1 MLRKFSDPGIGRTF
15 RKVIG
20 IGIVFSNDYKRLKK
34 WRGLLKNLGIFV
46 VLLITVWLVQCSK
59 NPTKTKDEVS
69 DESTSDLATLE
80 KRLIES
86 DNKFGLKLFREIIE
100 EEKDKNVFVSPLSV
114 SMALGMT
121 YNGADGETQKA
132 MQKTLE
138 LSGLTIDEVNRCY
151 EHLIESLTQLDPKV
165 EFQIAN
171 SIWYHYTLPAKEEFI
186 NLCKKYFDA
195 VVRGLN
201 FEDPAAVD
209 TINAWVEENTNGRI
223 DEIVTAPIDPWT
235 VMFLINAIYFKG
247 AWTYQFDKDETKDD
261 WFRLPN
267 GTKKPCK
274 MMEQRGFYKY
284 FESEDFQA
292 VDLPYGDGDFCM
304 TIFLPYWSTN
314 IDSLIA
320 QFDQENLNY
329 WLSCFSSDSGDIYI
343 PKFTLEYELIL
354 NDVLKALGMG
364 IAFTPAAD
372 FSKMYENV
380 TVWIDKVK
388 HKTFVEVNE
397 EGTEAAAVTSVGM
410 TYGPGPP
417 GFWMRVDRPFIF
429 MIREN
434 KSQTIL
440 FIGKIV
446 EPTL

>member
-1 MLRKFSDPGIGRTF
+1 MSKVLSKTKSIGLNIALLLCICIGFMQCSTHSVSPNPKVSRELTPAERT
-15 RKVIG
+15 
-20 IGIVFSNDYKRLKK
+20 
-34 WRGLLKNLGIFV
+34 
-46 VLLITVWLVQCSK
+46 LVQ
-59 NPTKTKDEVS
+59 
-69 DESTSDLATLE
+69 
-80 KRLIES
+80 S
-86 DNKFGLKLFREIIE
+86 DNKFGLKLFKEIIK
-100 EEKDKNVFVSPLSV
+100 EEKDKNVFISPLSV

-121 YNGADGETQKA
+121 YNGANGETQEA

-138 LSGLTIDEVNRCY
+138 LDGLTIQEVNESY
-151 EHLIESLTQLDPKV
+151 KSLIDLLKGLDPKV
-165 EFQIAN
+165 RFQIAN
-171 SIWYHYTLPAKEEFI
+171 SIWYRQSISAKEEFI

-195 VVRGLN
+195 LVSGLDFN
-201 FEDPAAVD
+201 DPAAVD
-209 TINAWVEENTNGRI
+209 IINAWVKENTNGKI
-223 DEIVTAPIDPWT
+223 TEIVDAPIDPMT

-247 AWTYQFDKDETKDD
+247 TWTYQFDKDETKDD
-261 WFRLPN
+261 WFRLPD
-267 GTKKPCK
+267 GTRKPCK

-292 VDLPYGDGDFCM
+292 VDLPYGDGDFSM
-304 TIFLPYWSTN
+304 TIFLPYWNVN

-320 QFDQENLNY
+320 EFDQENLNY

-343 PKFTLEYELIL
+343 PKFTLEYELKL

-364 IAFTPAAD
+364 IAFTSAAD

-380 TVWIDKVK
+380 TVWIDEVK

-397 EGTEAAAVTSVGM
+397 EGTEAAAATVVEV

-429 MIREN
+429 VIREN

-440 FIGKIV
+440 FMGKIV
-446 EPTL
+446 EPTLKQ